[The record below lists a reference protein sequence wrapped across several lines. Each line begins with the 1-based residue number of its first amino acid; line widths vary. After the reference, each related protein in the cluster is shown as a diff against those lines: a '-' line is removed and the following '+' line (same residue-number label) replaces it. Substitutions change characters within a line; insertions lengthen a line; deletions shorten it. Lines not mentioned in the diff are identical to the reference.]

1 LRRFGDRRIKG
12 QKILRVDRL
21 VYLPVLAALIVVWI
35 TIIAFTVTE
44 RNVVIERA
52 QAQLGV
58 TASTLADFNELA
70 QQTTATVSQ
79 NGSDS
84 RSAAIWRAL
93 LRYPTASIWVDE
105 ATVVTAGQAPT
116 GDLASYLI
124 IEDVRSGFTV
134 HVALP
139 RADALAEWRRSAWL
153 RAAAV
158 VAVSFGFLLL
168 SRFLV
173 RALQPVGVIQ
183 NPA

>member
-1 LRRFGDRRIKG
+1 M
-12 QKILRVDRL
+12 
-21 VYLPVLAALIVVWI
+21 WI
-35 TIIAFTVTE
+35 TIAAFTVSE
-44 RNVVIERA
+44 RNIVIERA

-105 ATVVTAGQAPT
+105 AGIVTAGEAPD
-116 GDLASYLI
+116 GDLASYLV
-124 IEDVRSGFTV
+124 IEDARAGFTV

-139 RADALAEWRRSAWL
+139 RADAIA
-153 RAAAV
+153 
-158 VAVSFGFLLL
+158 
-168 SRFLV
+168 
-173 RALQPVGVIQ
+173 
-183 NPA
+183 